1 MIVVKFA
8 NGKEFTALSIDDA
21 VAQCLK
27 SGHDPFNPT
36 VVEVVINPPVEP
48 IEPILAKPKSKSRK

>member
-8 NGKEFTALSIDDA
+8 NGKEFKALSIDDA

-48 IEPILAKPKSKSRK
+48 VEEVIVKPKSKTKK

>member
-27 SGHDPFNPT
+27 SGHDPFKPT
-36 VVEVVINPPVEP
+36 IVEVTINPPVEP
-48 IEPILAKPKSKSRK
+48 VEEVVTKPKTKSRK